1 MREENMS
8 EAEAGNAN
16 PFRLVCDLMIADEKG
31 DYERAVDSQR
41 QLKALGWHVSRKPP
55 EEPKP
60 SRRKR
65 PKVNA

>member
-1 MREENMS
+1 MS
-8 EAEAGNAN
+8 SPEAEPGNAR
-16 PFRLVCDLMIADEKG
+16 PFALVASLMIADEKG

-55 EEPKP
+55 EKPKP

-65 PKVNA
+65 PRVNA